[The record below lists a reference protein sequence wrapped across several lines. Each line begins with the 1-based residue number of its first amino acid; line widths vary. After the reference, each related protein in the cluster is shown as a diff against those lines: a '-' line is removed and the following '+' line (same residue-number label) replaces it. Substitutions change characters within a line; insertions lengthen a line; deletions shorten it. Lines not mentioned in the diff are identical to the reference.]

1 MTTNL
6 RPIKRPPQVKC
17 VFRTHSKNTKKP
29 TFRSNSSSTLTLVSP
44 VKGYD
49 DMEAQFAWD
58 DKTIRQTFIR
68 KVRLPRRQ
76 RTPALLATLTDC
88 MFLLPQVYAILLTQ
102 LLVTVGIVALFSF
115 W

>member
-1 MTTNL
+1 MNL
-6 RPIKRPPQVKC
+6 I
-17 VFRTHSKNTKKP
+17 
-29 TFRSNSSSTLTLVSP
+29 TFILPFFARRVLSP
-44 VKGYD
+44 GYE

-68 KVRLPRRQ
+68 KVRCRFPPLKRQ
-76 RTPALLATLTDC
+76 KINLEPKQIISPDVSL
-88 MFLLPQVYAILLTQ
+88 QVYAILMVQ

>member
-1 MTTNL
+1 MLEAVTLGDSVCPTD
-6 RPIKRPPQVKC
+6 PPQTLC
-17 VFRTHSKNTKKP
+17 P
-29 TFRSNSSSTLTLVSP
+29 TSS
-44 VKGYD
+44 GYE

-68 KVRLPRRQ
+68 KVWLCFSREVTLVPKH
-76 RTPALLATLTDC
+76 TVSGALTR
-88 MFLLPQVYAILLTQ
+88 FPVLLQVYAILMVQ